1 MILLLYSGSNKEYE
15 LNRIFEE
22 AKRFSNLKLLNVE
35 NLTFPF
41 QDEYFKDIKVFYFIG
56 NTRKIGRINLEILAD
71 YLKKRNVRIVNR
83 AIENYNIMNK
93 TYFYYKMINNNI
105 RVPKIIKIIN
115 KEHYKKVLEIGFPL
129 IAKFDYI
136 HLGKGVYLIENEQE
150 LKSFI
155 EHNESKLN
163 HIIFQEYIPYEK
175 DVRIISIGEPIG
187 GMERVNPNSFKANI
201 AQGGY
206 GRPYKIDKEIEEIA
220 KKLSEIFNIE
230 IFAFDVLIRGNVK
243 YVIDLHIIFRFEGFE
258 KYTGTNIARKILEY
272 LDEVHSK
279 S

>member
-22 AKRFSNLKLLNVE
+22 AKGFNNLRLLNVE
-35 NLTFPF
+35 DLTFPF
-41 QDEYFKDIKVFYFIG
+41 SDKDFDNVKVFYFIG
-56 NTRKIGRINLEILAD
+56 SIRKIGKINLEILAD
-71 YLKKRNVRIVNR
+71 YLKKKNVRIVNR
-83 AIENYNIMNK
+83 AIENYNVMNK
-93 TYFYYKMINNNI
+93 TYFYYKMISNNI
-105 RVPKIIKIIN
+105 RVPKTIKIIS
-115 KEHYKKVLEIGFPL
+115 KEHYKKILEIGFPI
-129 IAKFDYI
+129 IAKFDYM
-136 HLGKGVYLIENEQE
+136 HLGKGVFLIKNEDE

-155 EHNESKLN
+155 EHNENKLS

-175 DVRIISIGEPIG
+175 DIRVINIGRPIG

-206 GRPYKIDKEIEEIA
+206 GKPYKVDEEIEEIA

-230 IFAFDVLIRGNVK
+230 IFAFDIIIKNNIK

-258 KYTGTNIARKILEY
+258 KYTGTNVARKILEY
-272 LDEVHSK
+272 LNEVHSK

>member
-22 AKRFSNLKLLNVE
+22 AKGFNNLKLLNVE
-35 NLTFPF
+35 DLTFPF
-41 QDEYFKDIKVFYFIG
+41 LDKDFDNVKVFYFIG
-56 NTRKIGRINLEILAD
+56 SIRKIGKINLEILAD
-71 YLKKRNVRIVNR
+71 YLKKKNIRIVNR

-93 TYFYYKMINNNI
+93 TYFYYKMISNNI
-105 RVPKIIKIIN
+105 RVPKTIKIIS
-115 KEHYKKVLEIGFPL
+115 KERYKKILEIGFPI
-129 IAKFDYI
+129 IAKFDYM
-136 HLGKGVYLIENEQE
+136 HLGKGVFLIKNEEE

-155 EHNESKLN
+155 EHNEDRLN

-175 DVRIISIGEPIG
+175 DIRVINIGKPIG

-206 GRPYKIDKEIEEIA
+206 GKPYKIDEEIEEIA

-230 IFAFDVLIRGNVK
+230 IFAFDIIIKNNVK

-258 KYTGTNIARKILEY
+258 KYTGINVARKILEY
-272 LDEVHSK
+272 LNEVHSK